1 MNLLSKYE
9 TTHFLFFL
17 TLVQF
22 WWIAV
27 WGLAYI
33 VIEQIA
39 GTSKSV
45 EVLIYMVMMLIT
57 AAVLRANPEIMALF

>member
-1 MNLLSKYE
+1 MNLVSKYE
-9 TTHFLFFL
+9 TTQFLFFL

-39 GTSKSV
+39 GTSKNV
-45 EVLIYMVMMLIT
+45 EVFIYVIMMLIT
-57 AAVLRANPEIMALF
+57 AIVLRANPEIMAFL

>member
-1 MNLLSKYE
+1 MNLIAKYE

-17 TLVQF
+17 TLIQF

-45 EVLIYMVMMLIT
+45 EVMIYMVMMLIT
-57 AAVLRANPEIMALF
+57 AVVLRANPEIMAFL

>member
-1 MNLLSKYE
+1 MNPLSKYE